1 MNRME
6 SLLFDVAIR
15 VVGIG
20 RRGVWLCAWR
30 DLGGVLRMADTDQFK
45 DSGCPEVNVA
55 CGITKLGYTKVAYS
69 KHRQGYRPEDIS
81 K

>member
-1 MNRME
+1 
-6 SLLFDVAIR
+6 
-15 VVGIG
+15 
-20 RRGVWLCAWR
+20 
-30 DLGGVLRMADTDQFK
+30 MADTDQFK